1 MSSLPSIPLP
11 NFSTWTWRG
20 WHLTRMVQ
28 RLKRG
33 SQHHPFLKRYETV
46 IVMQMQNDLRVSKW
60 FCHGNETY
68 PLLWPQGT
76 VLLCHWTLCKTEHNF
91 WVRVLELSDRIFSL
105 GPIQD
110 LCLGPGCVNTF
121 PLETISYSCS
131 LCKQFFSCR
140 FQVFWKI
147 SLDSYS
153 RLDSKRTIRS
163 SCSIIAT
170 KRAFQCL

>member
-1 MSSLPSIPLP
+1 MILECQSGFAMETRLTLSCGHRALYSSVIGLCVKPSTT
-11 NFSTWTWRG
+11 SE
-20 WHLTRMVQ
+20 
-28 RLKRG
+28 
-33 SQHHPFLKRYETV
+33 Y
-46 IVMQMQNDLRVSKW
+46 
-60 FCHGNETY
+60 
-68 PLLWPQGT
+68 
-76 VLLCHWTLCKTEHNF
+76 
-91 WVRVLELSDRIFSL
+91 RVLELSDRIFGL

-110 LCLGPGCVNTF
+110 LCLGPGCVSTF

-131 LCKQFFSCR
+131 LCKQFSSCR

>member
-1 MSSLPSIPLP
+1 MVSESQSG
-11 NFSTWTWRG
+11 FDMGTR
-20 WHLTRMVQ
+20 LTLSCR
-28 RLKRG
+28 
-33 SQHHPFLKRYETV
+33 
-46 IVMQMQNDLRVSKW
+46 
-60 FCHGNETY
+60 
-68 PLLWPQGT
+68 QGT
-76 VLLCHWTLCKTEHNF
+76 VASSQSSSVIGLNVKPSTTSEY
-91 WVRVLELSDRIFSL
+91 RVLELSDRIFSL

-110 LCLGPGCVNTF
+110 LCLGPECVNTF

-140 FQVFWKI
+140 FQVFRKI

-170 KRAFQCL
+170 KRAFQRLEETAKRFYPSQV